1 MKYIKAYWQN
11 TFNYRDATSRKDYWL
26 QVLFNDILWL
36 VVFVILT
43 FVIGILLGLFSGDVT
58 DDTVTG
64 AAMAT
69 IGILGIVNLLPAISL
84 TVRRVRDATNNP
96 WLTFLYFVPVV
107 GGLIILGFMVLP
119 TANED

>member
-26 QVLFNDILWL
+26 QVLFNTIIWL
-36 VVFVILT
+36 VAFVILT
-43 FVIGILLGLFSGDVT
+43 FVIGILLGLVGGDVT

-69 IGILGIVNLLPAISL
+69 IGILGLVNLFPGISL
-84 TVRRVRDATNNP
+84 TVRRVRDAAGNP

-107 GGLIILGFMVLP
+107 GPLIVFIFTLLP
-119 TANED
+119 SSNKK